1 MTAITMNSPKREVTA
16 DEQAARAELVAQERA
31 FRTMVIEHAPHLQRV
46 LRSLGVP
53 EADLDDICQETFI
66 VAHRRLATFE
76 GRSSL
81 RTWLCGIALHVASDY
96 RDKAYRRRECAS
108 EALPVAALDAQQE
121 RALERKQAW
130 QLIETLL
137 AGLTHEQREVFV
149 LYEIAELSM
158 PEAAFA
164 LGCPLQTAYSRLNA
178 AREQVQRRM
187 VALRAKERVR

>member
-1 MTAITMNSPKREVTA
+1 MTVITMSRPEREVPA
-16 DEQAARAELVAQERA
+16 DEQAALVTGAEERA
-31 FRTMVIEHAPHLQRV
+31 FRTLVIANAPHLQRV

-81 RTWLCGIALHVASDY
+81 RTWLCGIALHIASDY
-96 RDKAYRRRECAS
+96 RDKAYRRRELPSQAPPAP
-108 EALPVAALDAQQE
+108 ALEAQQE

-137 AGLTHEQREVFV
+137 ATLSKEQREVFV

-158 PEAAFA
+158 PDAARA

-178 AREQVQRRM
+178 AREQVERRM